1 MGLHPAAAHDP
12 RVPGALARPLR
23 MGMFWARARFELAR
37 HGWPMGLGLIVSGVA
52 AGLVLFAT
60 PSLRERTHSLQLE
73 QLAARSHALKA
84 SADPQELQR
93 RQWADFYA
101 RLPAADG
108 ALEAVATIQRVATA
122 HGVQLAHGEYRLSRD
137 AGAPLMRYQITLPA
151 RSDYRRLRGWIGDV
165 MNAVPSASLDEFS
178 LRRDDAGSATVDARV
193 RFTLYLRAP

>member
-122 HGVQLAHGEYRLSRD
+122 HGVQLAHGE
-137 AGAPLMRYQITLPA
+137 
-151 RSDYRRLRGWIGDV
+151 
-165 MNAVPSASLDEFS
+165 
-178 LRRDDAGSATVDARV
+178 
-193 RFTLYLRAP
+193 